1 MKELNSLEEGAI
13 RHKYETIK
21 EIKNE
26 KDIKIEIKEDNNIN
40 IFFEK
45 IRSIDNKNI
54 YLASIIIILI
64 SFKPKISF
72 ALMNIFYAVIPTYEC
87 LSKNKGNTN
96 DWICYWI
103 IVFFLRLNEIWFEF
117 LFMYLTY
124 NYYFEMKSVI
134 FFIFLKNLEIPK
146 VIVEH
151 FVSILVKLTN
161 KIFSKFASE
170 DKNEDTNNSVNSGE
184 ELKSHSVLKSN
195 SFEISYLFEYI
206 NKLLIKINKV
216 IDLNKNINQS

>member
-26 KDIKIEIKEDNNIN
+26 KDKNLEVMEVNNIN
-40 IFFEK
+40 NYFEK

-87 LSKNKGNTN
+87 LSKKKGNTN

-103 IVFFLRLNEIWFEF
+103 IVFFLRLNEIWFES
-117 LFMYLTY
+117 LFNYLTH
-124 NYYFEMKSVI
+124 NYYFEIKSVI

-146 VIVEH
+146 VLVKQT
-151 FVSILVKLTN
+151 VLILVKLTN
-161 KIFSKFASE
+161 KIFSKFASDE
-170 DKNEDTNNSVNSGE
+170 KNEDINNTSNSSE

-195 SFEISYLFEYI
+195 SFEISYLFDYI